1 MNLSSKKIRWGIIGC
16 GNVTEKKS
24 GPAFQKAQNSELIAV
39 MRRNAELAK
48 DYAKR
53 HNVPKWYSDAE
64 SLINDPD
71 VDAVYIA
78 TPPSSHKKYTIAVAG
93 AGKPVYVEK
102 PMALNYLECQ
112 EMIKACEKANIPLF
126 VALYR
131 RALPRF
137 LKVKQLLDSGAIGD
151 IRAVN
156 MALYQPASAKD
167 LKGENNWR
175 VDPAIAGCGY
185 FCDLAPHMIDLLIY
199 FLGPV
204 ISARGQLSNQAK
216 LYRAEDMVS
225 AIFAFE
231 NGAHGVGLW
240 SFNARERMDRTEI
253 VGSKGTITY
262 SNFMDRPVILQQNGK
277 IQEFII
283 DHPQHIQQPLIQTIV
298 DELFGNGKCPSR
310 GKTAAM
316 SQLVMDKILCQII
329 P

>member
-1 MNLSSKKIRWGIIGC
+1 MNLSSKKICWGIIGC

-39 MRRNAELAK
+39 MRRNAKLAK

-112 EMIKACEKANIPLF
+112 EMINACEKANIPQF

-156 MALYQPASAKD
+156 ISLYQPPSAKD
-167 LKGENNWR
+167 LKGENN
-175 VDPAIAGCGY
+175 
-185 FCDLAPHMIDLLIY
+185 
-199 FLGPV
+199 
-204 ISARGQLSNQAK
+204 
-216 LYRAEDMVS
+216 
-225 AIFAFE
+225 
-231 NGAHGVGLW
+231 
-240 SFNARERMDRTEI
+240 
-253 VGSKGTITY
+253 
-262 SNFMDRPVILQQNGK
+262 
-277 IQEFII
+277 
-283 DHPQHIQQPLIQTIV
+283 
-298 DELFGNGKCPSR
+298 
-310 GKTAAM
+310 
-316 SQLVMDKILCQII
+316 
-329 P
+329 